1 MRSLLTGAL
10 SAALGLLVAASPYR
24 EELEKYNINT
34 NKDATDPLDYSTDK
48 LDSYMPSPDNWRAL
62 PVYTILMDKYA
73 DGDPTNNDFFGTPYE
88 QDYRETQMRYGG
100 DLKGLVSKLDYLQGM
115 GIRVIFISGTPFLNM
130 IWQADSAFS
139 CFPSLGLANV

>member
-139 CFPSLGLANV
+139 RSPSLGLANV

>member
-130 IWQADSAFS
+130 IWQPDSAFS
-139 CFPSLGLANV
+139 RFPSLGLANV

>member
-10 SAALGLLVAASPYR
+10 SAALGLLVASSPYR